1 MAKVKVGPKSVTVGP
16 RTGGG
21 WQMTGESRG
30 FKTQAEAVKAARRRL
45 ETSGGGELV
54 VKGRDGR
61 IRLQNT
67 IVRPDPP
74 RSKG

>member
-1 MAKVKVGPKSVTVGP
+1 MARVTAGPK
-16 RTGGG
+16 TGGG
-21 WQMTGESRG
+21 WQVSGDDQTFR
-30 FKTQAEAVKAARRRL
+30 TQAEAERAARRQL
-45 ETSGGGELV
+45 TSSGGGELV

-67 IVRPDPP
+67 IGRSDPP